1 MEKKFA
7 SLQLKHEARAE
18 VDRAKKVMEA
28 EMGVFLT
35 YSQFIILACKKI
47 QKVV

>member
-7 SLQLKHEARAE
+7 SLQLRHDARAE
-18 VDRAKKVMEA
+18 LDRAKKVMET

-35 YSQFIILACKKI
+35 YSQFIILVCKKI
-47 QKVV
+47 WKVV